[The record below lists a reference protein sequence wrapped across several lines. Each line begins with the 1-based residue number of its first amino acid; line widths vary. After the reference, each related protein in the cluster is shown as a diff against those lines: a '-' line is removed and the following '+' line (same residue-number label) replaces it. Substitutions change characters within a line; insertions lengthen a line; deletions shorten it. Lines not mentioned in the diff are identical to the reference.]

1 MYTDSEDIP
10 SEAGDHHAK
19 HSAPGHHN
27 SQRTSPSLLTHLT
40 ME

>member
-1 MYTDSEDIP
+1 MYKDSEDTP
-10 SEAGDHHAK
+10 SEAEDYHTK

-27 SQRTSPSLLTHLT
+27 SQRTSQSLLTHLT